1 MNVSA
6 IGVDNGVNVEARLG
20 ARAALR
26 ESSLVRLTGA
36 GFRRKIRAMQTTTTR
51 AAVLTGLCGLAF
63 SFPLAA
69 QHAHRPLPPA
79 ATELH
84 PGLGEYHFP
93 ITTTIADAQVY
104 FDNGIRLL
112 YGFNHDEAARYFR
125 RAAELDP
132 RAPMPY
138 WGVALS
144 IGPNYND
151 TAVDAARA
159 QATYDA
165 VKSAEQRAANGSPR
179 ERDYI
184 AAIAKRYPSPE
195 PASDWLAFH
204 RDYSHAMRAM
214 VQKYPDDVDAATLFA
229 ESLMML
235 RPWQLWTQDG
245 EPAPGTLELV
255 AVLESVLRREPDHP
269 GANHFYIHAV
279 EASRNLE
286 RAIPSAMRLMTLTPG
301 AGHLVHMPGH
311 IFLQTGDFDLAAET
325 NIKASAADRAFIERT
340 GATGV
345 YPLMYWTH
353 NIHFIAY
360 ARAQQGR
367 YEEAKQAAN
376 DMVSNV
382 GDADLEMQ
390 MLEAARLYPAMVDL
404 RFHRWDTLLAAPEPA
419 SNRPL
424 SHAFWRYARAMALAG
439 QSKVRDA
446 ANEQRRFERE
456 RAALPPESQYLI
468 NNKASDLLALAAAT
482 LDAEVAR
489 ARGDRAAAVAAWR
502 RALTLEGAIQYDE
515 PPAWFY
521 TVRQS
526 LGAALLRN
534 GAHAE
539 AEQAFRE
546 ALATHPRDGRLLYGL
561 WQTLLAQGRGNEAVL
576 VEQQFKRAWADATT
590 PLTLDDL

>member
-1 MNVSA
+1 MRISTTCA
-6 IGVDNGVNVEARLG
+6 
-20 ARAALR
+20 AAL
-26 ESSLVRLTGA
+26 VGV
-36 GFRRKIRAMQTTTTR
+36 
-51 AAVLTGLCGLAF
+51 AALGLALTT
-63 SFPLAA
+63 SA
-69 QHAHRPLPPA
+69 QHAHQPLPPA

-84 PGLGEYHFP
+84 PGLGDYHFP
-93 ITTTIADAQVY
+93 ITTSNADAQVY
-104 FDNGIRLL
+104 FDQGIRLL

-132 RAPMPY
+132 QAPMPY

-151 TAVDAARA
+151 AAVDAARA

-165 VKSAEQRAANGSPR
+165 VKNASRLAQNVSAR

-184 AAIAKRYPSPE
+184 AALTKRYPSPE
-195 PASDWLAFH
+195 PAADWLGFH
-204 RDYSHAMRAM
+204 RDYSQAMREM
-214 VQKYPDDVDAATLFA
+214 VEKYPDDLDAGTLFA

-235 RPWQLWTQDG
+235 RPWQLWSLEG

-255 AVLESVLRREPDHP
+255 AALESVLRRNPNHP

-279 EASRNLE
+279 EASRSLE
-286 RAIPSAMRLMTLTPG
+286 RAIPSATRLMTLTPG

-311 IFLQTGDFDLAAET
+311 IFLQTGDFDLAADV
-325 NIKASAADRAFIERT
+325 NVKAAAADRAFIERT

-353 NIHFIAY
+353 NIHFVAY

-376 DMVSNV
+376 EMVDNV
-382 GDADLEMQ
+382 GDGDREMQ
-390 MLEAARLYPAMVDL
+390 MLEGFRLYPLMVDL
-404 RFHRWDTLLAAPEPA
+404 RFHRWDTILATPEPERA
-419 SNRPL
+419 RAL

-439 QSKVRDA
+439 QGKARDA
-446 ANEQRRFERE
+446 GAEQRRFERE
-456 RAALPPESQYLI
+456 RAAVPPEGQYLI
-468 NNKASDLLALAAAT
+468 NNKAGDLLTLASAT
-482 LDAEVAR
+482 LDAQFAA
-489 ARGDRAAAVAAWR
+489 ARGDQSVAIEAWR
-502 RALTLEGAIQYDE
+502 RAVELEAALAYDE

-526 LGAALLRN
+526 LGAALLRAGN
-534 GAHAE
+534 HVE
-539 AEQAFRE
+539 AERVFRE

-561 WQTLLAQGRGNEAVL
+561 WQTLLAQGRSNEAVL
-576 VEQQFKRAWADATT
+576 VQEQFGRAWAQATT
-590 PLTLDDL
+590 QLTLDAL